1 MLHRE
6 NLMFGFGSPRRSA
19 SPLWQAVRAVKAVK
33 LPGYTAALASE
44 EHRLVEPLL
53 AITQLCE
60 LFDGLPELP
69 ELLRVGVA
77 VVALAFPSL
86 SLHIAREWELIY
98 WILAT

>member
-1 MLHRE
+1 LA
-6 NLMFGFGSPRRSA
+6 LAALAALPRRSGKLLEQ
-19 SPLWQAVRAVKAVK
+19 SKLSK

-53 AITQLCE
+53 AITRLCE